1 MKLVILNIINDNIE
15 PSFGRDSKE
24 GVETTK
30 VFQNGRRVGYSEEIL
45 HTQRGAL
52 NTFIKVKI

>member
-15 PSFGRDSKE
+15 PSFG
-24 GVETTK
+24 ETTK

>member
-15 PSFGRDSKE
+15 PSLRRNSME

-30 VFQNGRRVGYSEEIL
+30 VFQNGRQVGYSEEIL
-45 HTQRGAL
+45 NKQRGAL